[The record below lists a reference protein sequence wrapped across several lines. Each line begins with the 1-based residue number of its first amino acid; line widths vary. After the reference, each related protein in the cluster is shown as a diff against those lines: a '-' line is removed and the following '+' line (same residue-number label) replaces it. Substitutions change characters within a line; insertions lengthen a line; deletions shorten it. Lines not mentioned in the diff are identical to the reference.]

1 MTDPEETIRQDE
13 QTSLGDERAVQQ
25 TVGDLDLS
33 DFMRRQHRS
42 RVAGMLT
49 PIKASTLDQWEVD
62 SPEYIVGRDGKC
74 DMTLS
79 DDSVSRRHA
88 MVRKTN
94 DDQFIIE
101 DLGSSNGTYVDGIP
115 IVSCLLHSG
124 DSVQLGRNLFI
135 FDRLLELIF
144 EDDDDDSGF

>member
-1 MTDPEETIRQDE
+1 MTDHDETMRSDE
-13 QTSLGDERAVQQ
+13 QTVIREEDGASQ

-33 DFMRRQHRS
+33 DFLRHQHRS

-49 PIKASTLDQWEVD
+49 PIQASTLDQWEVD
-62 SPEYIVGRDGKC
+62 SPEYVVGRDPKC

-88 MVRKTN
+88 MVRKT
-94 DDQFIIE
+94 DEDQFVIE

-115 IVSCLLHSG
+115 ILSCVLHSG
-124 DSVQLGRNLFI
+124 DSVQFGRNLFI
-135 FDRLLELIF
+135 FDRLLELIN
-144 EDDDDDSGF
+144 DDDDEADGF